1 MVQKD
6 LILDFNLFLC
16 EKFGYR
22 ESCSVMSH
30 ANGFCVDIRER
41 DLDCYCL
48 LYTSE
53 IYRQKPINK
62 QNYGFSQKLIL
73 YICTQTINTSHYQ
86 SPSKS
91 YSSVIFWWMIP
102 PLKHLFPLPSNN

>member
-6 LILDFNLFLC
+6 LILDFNLYLC

-41 DLDCYCL
+41 DLDCYIRFWEYSCGRDVYKRQVL
-48 LYTSE
+48 TLS
-53 IYRQKPINK
+53 YRKRQ
-62 QNYGFSQKLIL
+62 
-73 YICTQTINTSHYQ
+73 
-86 SPSKS
+86 
-91 YSSVIFWWMIP
+91 
-102 PLKHLFPLPSNN
+102 